1 MGNQAKEFNFENI
14 LAEFDRQETP
24 KTEETTFASVPV
36 FDKPRR
42 KKNGYDKEQVD
53 RYIKAAG
60 KAFDEMAAYCNSI
73 ENDKAAISKAIV
85 EAEITAKKII
95 EKAEE
100 EARLLLERAKAGAQG
115 TIARKNSFEYLSA
128 GGGDQ

>member
-1 MGNQAKEFNFENI
+1 MNNQAKEFNFEDI
-14 LAEFDRQETP
+14 PAEFDQQEAP

-42 KKNGYDKEQVD
+42 KKDGYDKEQVD

-60 KAFDEMAAYCNSI
+60 KAFDEMATYCNSI
-73 ENDKAAISKAIV
+73 ENDRAAISKAIV
-85 EAEITAKKII
+85 EAEIAAQKII

-100 EARLLLERAKAGAQG
+100 EARFLLERTKAGAQG
-115 TIARKNSFEYLSA
+115 TIARKNSFEYVSE
-128 GGGDQ
+128 GGDD